1 MPVRRFLCRA
11 NSTSHGMLVL
21 MASAMCWLVFI
32 HGARAASPC
41 PGTYS
46 ASLVHP
52 VQSRGVMLPDRG
64 RPALTDL
71 RGRFVDGLHRGGLV
85 TAEQST
91 TRLGFVA
98 MATPAP
104 GMVSSVPGTMH
115 GLGWA
120 LDTAASGDSV
130 MAATLL
136 VTVTLTNTQ
145 TFEIS
150 WVFSLQCK
158 VMTEDRG
165 LIVER
170 IGEIIGRS
178 AGKEVQSTRF

>member
-1 MPVRRFLCRA
+1 MPVRRFLRGA
-11 NSTSHGMLVL
+11 NSTSRGILFL
-21 MASAMCWLVFI
+21 IASAMCWLAFV
-32 HGARAASPC
+32 HGVRAAGPC

-52 VQSRGVMLPDRG
+52 IQSRGVMLPDGG
-64 RPALTDL
+64 RPALSDL
-71 RGRFVDGLHRGGLV
+71 RSRFVDGLHRGGLV

-98 MATPAP
+98 MATPSP
-104 GMVSSVPGTMH
+104 GMVSRVPGTMH

-120 LDTAASGDSV
+120 LDTAPSADSV

-145 TFEIS
+145 TSEIS
-150 WVFSLQCK
+150 WVFSLECT

-165 LIVER
+165 EIVER
-170 IGEIIGRS
+170 IGELIGRS